1 MARVSYDYDVVIVG
15 GGSAGLTAAQTARG
29 LGARVALVD
38 KERLGG
44 ECLWSGCVPSKS
56 LIASARAAHQ
66 TRRLEAFGLAG
77 ALDPVDLGAVMDRVR
92 SVVDAV
98 DAGENAGVMRRLG
111 IDVVFGHAAFTSPHI
126 LTVDGRPLRGRAF
139 LICTGSRA
147 AVPPIDGLDRVD
159 YLTNETLFGL
169 RALPRRLIVAGGGPN
184 GVETAQ
190 AFRYLGSEVT
200 VIAGEGGL
208 LPRED
213 RAASA
218 ALTNAFARDGITVV
232 RGRLVAVRPNGAGLC
247 ARYARAAGT
256 AGTAGTTGGAGP
268 AGGAGGGDA
277 SGDRLFL
284 ALGRA
289 PNVEGL
295 NLARA
300 GVVHDPI
307 RGIPTDALLRT
318 NVPHIFACG
327 DVSGPYHYTHAAGF
341 QASAAVR
348 TALLAPLTAKPRTE
362 PMAWTTFTDPEIA
375 HVGQTEEEARRA
387 RSSRGTLTLRAS
399 FAHDDRALADGTPEG
414 FVKLV
419 VTPWRGKILGGH
431 IVGPRA
437 GELIQ
442 EVTLAMSKGLDVT
455 ALAGTIHIY
464 PTLGMAV
471 QEAALSFYQESP
483 RYRLLRR
490 PLRFLARHDIQDL
503 RGL

>member
-1 MARVSYDYDVVIVG
+1 MAGDSYDYDVVIVG
-15 GGSAGLTAAQTARG
+15 GGSAGLTAARTARG

-56 LIASARAAHQ
+56 LIASAHAAHQ
-66 TRRLEAFGLAG
+66 TRRLGEFGLAG
-77 ALDPVDLGAVMDRVR
+77 ALNPVDLGAVMDRVR
-92 SVVDAV
+92 GVVDAV

-111 IDVVFGHAAFTSPHI
+111 IDVALGHAAFSSPHV
-126 LTVDGRPLRGRAF
+126 LTIDGRPLRGRAF

-213 RAASA
+213 GDASA
-218 ALTNAFARDGITVV
+218 ALTDAFARDGITVV
-232 RGRLVAVRPNGAGLC
+232 RGRLVAVRPDGAGLC
-247 ARYARAAGT
+247 VRYS
-256 AGTAGTTGGAGP
+256 GGAGGART
-268 AGGAGGGDA
+268 AGGAGGSEA
-277 SGDRLFL
+277 FGDRLFL

-318 NVPHIFACG
+318 NVLHIFACG

-341 QASAAVR
+341 QTSAAVR
-348 TALLAPLTAKPRTE
+348 TALLAPLTAKPKTE

-387 RSSRGTLTLRAS
+387 RGSRGTLTLRAS
-399 FAHDDRALADGTPEG
+399 FAHVDRALADGTPEG

-419 VTPWRGKILGGH
+419 VTPWRGRILGGH

-455 ALAGTIHIY
+455 ALAGTIHVY

-471 QEAALSFYQESP
+471 QEAALGFYQESP

-490 PLRFLARHDIQDL
+490 PLTFLARHDIH
-503 RGL
+503 GL